1 LYHQTVT
8 IIPGVSKTPR
18 NTVTIAASATT
29 GSIHPAGTLTG
40 LALLLYQNLSSG
52 GNALLLGLQ
61 EAWNQHYASAATSS
75 ATDGEAATHCPPPA
89 GLKAK
94 QLVHR

>member
-1 LYHQTVT
+1 MTM
-8 IIPGVSKTPR
+8 
-18 NTVTIAASATT
+18 NASATA
-29 GSIHPAGTLTG
+29 GSVHPAGALAG
-40 LALLLYQNLSSG
+40 LALLLYQNLGSG
-52 GNALLLGLQ
+52 GNAFLLGLQ
-61 EAWNQHYASAATSS
+61 EARNQHYTSTATSS

>member
-1 LYHQTVT
+1 
-8 IIPGVSKTPR
+8 
-18 NTVTIAASATT
+18 VTIAISATT

-52 GNALLLGLQ
+52 SNAFLLGLQ
-61 EAWNQHYASAATSS
+61 EARNQHYTSTATSS